1 MNVMKYKINGGRAM
15 KVMVYGTGTM
25 GAGIVQVVAEA
36 GFPVVNMG
44 RSEES
49 IKRGLSGIEK
59 NLNKAL
65 EKGKITAEQK
75 NKTMG
80 LISWTT
86 NLQEAAA
93 GVDFVIESVAEKMEI
108 KRDIFRQLD
117 EVCAPGTIL
126 TTNTSAL
133 SISEIA
139 SATKRADK
147 VIGMHFSNPAPVM
160 KWIEIIKG
168 FVTSEETY
176 AFTRDLA
183 EKFGKVPVKVEES
196 PGFVLNRIL
205 IPMINEAIFTYSEG
219 VASIEDIDISMKR
232 GANQPIGPLALA
244 DLIGLDIVLFVMDT
258 YLKEFGDSKYRACP
272 LLRKMVR
279 AGHLGRKTGK
289 GFYTY

>member
-1 MNVMKYKINGGRAM
+1 M

-219 VASIEDIDISMKR
+219 VASIEDIDISMKL